1 MKTEVLVAF
10 GANLGDGEKTFHDAA
25 AAIQETFGPVRT
37 SSLIRTRAVTTGGGS
52 GKEPDY
58 WNAVL
63 RFHAPSGWTPLELL
77 RWLLA
82 LEKTLGRKRAGG
94 HWAARTADL
103 DLLLWDGLFLDAAPE
118 LVLPHPMIPWR
129 DFVLGPACE
138 IAPEWVH
145 PLTGLTLREM
155 RDAFE
160 NMDMTGEDVVFFS
173 LYDHPTD
180 LCTTVFWDRIN
191 FVGGKNPEVYQPAPL
206 RAPGEMENNIAV
218 LRTFPGMNIVLPPDG
233 RATEKLVKFLVDFPE
248 PVYVRVGRA
257 AVPDVYLD
265 GNFTFEIGKANTLHE
280 GKDMTIIGAGE
291 TVWHALQAAKQLDEK
306 GVSARVLDLSWIKPF
321 DKEAVLKA
329 ARETGRII
337 TVEEHSR
344 FGGLGALVAETVSEN
359 PVPVRILGIPDE
371 NVVHGSSPEIFHH
384 YGLDAEGIV
393 KAALDFVK

>member
-1 MKTEVLVAF
+1 MIACRKSFTDTLLALARENKDIV
-10 GANLGDGEKTFHDAA
+10 
-25 AAIQETFGPVRT
+25 
-37 SSLIRTRAVTTGGGS
+37 AVTTDARGSVTLGDFAKELPAQFVACGIAAQDAVGISAGLAHS
-52 GKEPDY
+52 GKK
-58 WNAVL
+58 V
-63 RFHAPSGWTPLELL
+63 FCC
-77 RWLLA
+77 
-82 LEKTLGRKRAGG
+82 
-94 HWAARTADL
+94 
-103 DLLLWDGLFLDAAPE
+103 
-118 LVLPHPMIPWR
+118 
-129 DFVLGPACE
+129 GPACFYVARSLE
-138 IAPEWVH
+138 QVKV
-145 PLTGLTLREM
+145 
-155 RDAFE
+155 
-160 NMDMTGEDVVFFS
+160 DMAYSGNPVKILGVSGGVAYGALGATHHS
-173 LYDHPTD
+173 LHD
-180 LCTTVFWDRIN
+180 
-191 FVGGKNPEVYQPAPL
+191 
-206 RAPGEMENNIAV
+206 IAV